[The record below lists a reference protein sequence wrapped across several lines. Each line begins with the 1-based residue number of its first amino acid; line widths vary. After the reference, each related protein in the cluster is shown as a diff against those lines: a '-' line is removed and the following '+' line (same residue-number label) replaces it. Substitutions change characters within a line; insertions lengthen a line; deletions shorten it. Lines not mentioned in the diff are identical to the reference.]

1 MNIKRTILVLSMS
14 INLVLSAESIVDDM
28 SIAKSVS
35 QTKLITGHTIGGYIS
50 FLERYSGEFSIDI
63 RQLDDYD
70 LLIYENGE
78 FIIEVPFVVDTVAH
92 SVYDTVRM
100 CKGIPPHSKLGLLD
114 KAFVVVSKYDMKNID
129 IVELNRWYHNPSILI
144 RKLNKRKL
152 DTKRSNFIN
161 AFDYGKFN
169 EPLSSRIFD
178 TLKTQVVIPEAK
190 ELKSLNDILERM
202 RKMYIGHIIY
212 NIEMIDYGVYSMR
225 IMISDY
231 AREKPIDF
239 YIYVPFT
246 CSNINYDRFDFILD
260 VNSKDIFVDIYVG
273 GQVDYEVF
281 STDILGLEKFILKEY
296 NINK

>member
-1 MNIKRTILVLSMS
+1 MNIKKTILILSMVT
-14 INLVLSAESIVDDM
+14 NVVVSAQNIIDEM
-28 SIAKSVS
+28 SITKSVS
-35 QTKLITGHTIGGYIS
+35 QTKLITGHTIEGYIS

-63 RQLDDYD
+63 RQTDDYD
-70 LLIYENGE
+70 YLVYENDE
-78 FIIEVPFVVDTVAH
+78 FIIEVPFVVDTMAH
-92 SVYDTVRM
+92 SVYDTVRT
-100 CKGIPPHSKLGLLD
+100 CKNIPPLSKMGILD

-129 IVELNRWYHNPSILI
+129 IVELNRWYNNPSILI
-144 RKLNKRKL
+144 RKLNKQKL
-152 DTKRSNFIN
+152 DIKRTYFIN

-246 CSNINYDRFDFILD
+246 CSNIDYENFNFILD

-273 GQVDYEVF
+273 GKINYEVL

-296 NINK
+296 NNK